1 MKYIIFICII
11 LACGCNNHAPS
22 NVYQYITLNTSLGKS
37 DIDISY
43 LFEDSLEFVKLDIT
57 NDCFVRA
64 DDEKICNHEYI
75 WIYNHIAK
83 KIFMFDQKGR
93 YIKTIGVFGR
103 GPGEYAEFGGFSI
116 VEDSLFVHDRIL
128 SKIIIYPIYGEQFRE
143 ITIKPAIYSSEF
155 TILDSQCFFITNYSN
170 NYNLIS
176 FDLRTQER
184 SYFLPYSSQIEK
196 QKSWWELNKY
206 SSCCQDTILF
216 MLSRNDT
223 IYSLSHNNLHAKY
236 IVHFPQNK
244 IPRKLLNKTG
254 TEILR
259 TALEKDYIYG
269 VDQIFNTKDAIIGN
283 FGEGSKNFQ
292 FIYFKN
298 NRQTLLAES
307 LNLNTYGKL
316 SLVNY
321 LPANDNELIFF
332 YDALLLKETWNYILK
347 DNHFSNTSY
356 KEKLERIIN
365 TLKDDDNPIMFKLK
379 FKNTI

>member
-1 MKYIIFICII
+1 
-11 LACGCNNHAPS
+11 
-22 NVYQYITLNTSLGKS
+22 
-37 DIDISY
+37 
-43 LFEDSLEFVKLDIT
+43 
-57 NDCFVRA
+57 
-64 DDEKICNHEYI
+64 
-75 WIYNHIAK
+75 
-83 KIFMFDQKGR
+83 
-93 YIKTIGVFGR
+93 
-103 GPGEYAEFGGFSI
+103 
-116 VEDSLFVHDRIL
+116 
-128 SKIIIYPIYGEQFRE
+128 
-143 ITIKPAIYSSEF
+143 
-155 TILDSQCFFITNYSN
+155 
-170 NYNLIS
+170 
-176 FDLRTQER
+176 
-184 SYFLPYSSQIEK
+184 
-196 QKSWWELNKY
+196 
-206 SSCCQDTILF
+206 